1 MLLFWK
7 HVWNSHIQLVYIC
20 VYMLSHVRL
29 SEAPW
34 TVALQASLSMEFS
47 RQEYWSGLPFPLPRD
62 LSNPG
67 IEPTS
72 LCLLHWQVD
81 SLPLAPLGKP
91 QLMFS
96 VIYTLWWKYAET
108 LDTLNMTTF
117 LKSRS
122 LPSLGY
128 TWCEYLQCITTQL
141 VTLLK

>member
-1 MLLFWK
+1 MLT
-7 HVWNSHIQLVYIC
+7 
-20 VYMLSHVRL
+20 HVRL

-47 RQEYWSGLPFPLPRD
+47 RQEYWSGLPFPPPRD

-67 IEPTS
+67 IEPIS

-96 VIYTLWWKYAET
+96 VIYKKHKLESRLPGEISINTDMQMTPPLWQKVKR
-108 LDTLNMTTF
+108 N
-117 LKSRS
+117 
-122 LPSLGY
+122 
-128 TWCEYLQCITTQL
+128 
-141 VTLLK
+141 